1 MTSSKELW
9 TNLHKESRYRPKYPS
24 ETVVQYVFR
33 NFERCG
39 SEKVLDLGCG
49 AGRHIFFMAAEGI
62 IPYGLD
68 YSSEGVTYTQN
79 MLQEQGIGKYSSNIK
94 EGSMTEIPFE
104 NEMFDGIICYGALY
118 YLRYK
123 DIERTICEMERV
135 LKPGGKFM
143 CVVRSTDDYRC
154 QEENCKETEEPNT
167 FYIEVEDKSK
177 CAHSENGMILHFF
190 TEQEITTLF
199 KNFVEISI
207 DKITESHNNGK
218 EGYIDMIVLSGHQ
231 PNYLPYPG
239 LIGKILHSDKFIYV
253 SNVQLEKKSWQN
265 RNRIKGANG
274 EIMLSVPVLTKG
286 KFNQTIRIHR

>member
-94 EGSMTEIPFE
+94 E
-104 NEMFDGIICYGALY
+104 
-118 YLRYK
+118 
-123 DIERTICEMERV
+123 
-135 LKPGGKFM
+135 
-143 CVVRSTDDYRC
+143 DDR
-154 QEENCKETEEPNT
+154 NT
-167 FYIEVEDKSK
+167 F
-177 CAHSENGMILHFF
+177 
-190 TEQEITTLF
+190 
-199 KNFVEISI
+199 
-207 DKITESHNNGK
+207 
-218 EGYIDMIVLSGHQ
+218 
-231 PNYLPYPG
+231 
-239 LIGKILHSDKFIYV
+239 
-253 SNVQLEKKSWQN
+253 
-265 RNRIKGANG
+265 
-274 EIMLSVPVLTKG
+274 
-286 KFNQTIRIHR
+286 

>member
-118 YLRYK
+118 YLCYK

-143 CVVRSTDDYRC
+143 CVQQMIIAVKKKIVKKLKNLIHFILKWKTKV
-154 QEENCKETEEPNT
+154 N
-167 FYIEVEDKSK
+167 
-177 CAHSENGMILHFF
+177 AH
-190 TEQEITTLF
+190 
-199 KNFVEISI
+199 
-207 DKITESHNNGK
+207 
-218 EGYIDMIVLSGHQ
+218 IV
-231 PNYLPYPG
+231 
-239 LIGKILHSDKFIYV
+239 KM
-253 SNVQLEKKSWQN
+253 E
-265 RNRIKGANG
+265 
-274 EIMLSVPVLTKG
+274 
-286 KFNQTIRIHR
+286 

>member
-49 AGRHIFFMAAEGI
+49 AGKHIFFMAAEGI

-104 NEMFDGIICYGALY
+104 NEMFDGIICYGALC
-118 YLRYK
+118 YLCYK

-218 EGYIDMIVLSGHQ
+218 FSDSNYIIM
-231 PNYLPYPG
+231 
-239 LIGKILHSDKFIYV
+239 GKKAI
-253 SNVQLEKKSWQN
+253 
-265 RNRIKGANG
+265 
-274 EIMLSVPVLTKG
+274 
-286 KFNQTIRIHR
+286 

>member
-79 MLQEQGIGKYSSNIK
+79 MLQEQGIGK
-94 EGSMTEIPFE
+94 
-104 NEMFDGIICYGALY
+104 ICYGALY
-118 YLRYK
+118 YLCYK

-218 EGYIDMIVLSGHQ
+218 FSDSNYIIM
-231 PNYLPYPG
+231 
-239 LIGKILHSDKFIYV
+239 GKKAI
-253 SNVQLEKKSWQN
+253 
-265 RNRIKGANG
+265 
-274 EIMLSVPVLTKG
+274 
-286 KFNQTIRIHR
+286 